1 MYVDL
6 LEHILHILYFLFII
20 CSYREKYL
28 QPCDCPTTCNISV
41 YSTYVQSRKEVTMPE
56 SNLSLY
62 FSSNLIT
69 VLDEVV
75 GYDWNAFLSDMGGS
89 LGFLLGLSVIGA
101 ITVLEQLILLLFCRK
116 KKSKDEENENVLEE
130 EKPEEANN
138 FKSIASNVPQI
149 SITCNEVDDKEKSL
163 EKNSVNNNNYFNKQ
177 YNNNEKTPIIEKY

>member
-1 MYVDL
+1 
-6 LEHILHILYFLFII
+6 
-20 CSYREKYL
+20 
-28 QPCDCPTTCNISV
+28 
-41 YSTYVQSRKEVTMPE
+41 MPE

-116 KKSKDEENENVLEE
+116 KKSEDEEKENVAEE
-130 EKPEEANN
+130 ETHEEANN
-138 FKSIASNVPQI
+138 FKSITSNVPQI

-163 EKNSVNNNNYFNKQ
+163 EMEKNSVNNNIYFNKA